1 MQQFI
6 VNMPKELHAK
16 IKFTAFKKGDTM
28 TKFIIE
34 AIREKLERESVK

>member
-6 VNMPKELHAK
+6 VKMPKKLHTEV
-16 IKFTAFKKGDTM
+16 KFTAFKKGDTM

-34 AIREKLERESVK
+34 AIQEKLENEKE